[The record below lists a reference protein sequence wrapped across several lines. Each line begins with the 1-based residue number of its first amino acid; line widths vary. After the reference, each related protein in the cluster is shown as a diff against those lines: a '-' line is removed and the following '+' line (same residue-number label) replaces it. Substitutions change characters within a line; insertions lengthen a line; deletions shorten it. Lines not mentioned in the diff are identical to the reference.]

1 MDIVVAHPSEEFF
14 LVLGSCNKFDDG
26 SGYMANLRM
35 RSGGFQLETEFFFE
49 EWSLQQFISGI
60 TDMDRTLSGK
70 ATLQP
75 MWETDFIELEITSLG
90 RVSVT
95 GEFMQPG
102 DFDQMIKFGFE
113 TDQTCLAPLRDKLR
127 LLSEQ

>member
-1 MDIVVAHPSEEFF
+1 MDIVVAHPSEKSF

-26 SGYMANLRM
+26 SGYVANLWL
-35 RSGGFQLETEFFFE
+35 RSGGFQFETEFFFE
-49 EWSLQQFISGI
+49 VWSLQQFISGL
-60 TDMDRTLSGK
+60 TDMDRTLNGK
-70 ATLQP
+70 AVLKP
-75 MWETDFIELEITSLG
+75 MWETDYVELAMTSLG
-90 RVSVT
+90 HVSVT
-95 GEFMQPG
+95 GEFVQPG

>member
-26 SGYMANLRM
+26 SGYVANLRM
-35 RSGGFQLETEFFFE
+35 RSGGFQLETEFVFE
-49 EWSLQQFISGI
+49 EWSLQQFISGL
-60 TDMDRTLSGK
+60 TDMDSTLSGK
-70 ATLQP
+70 AVLKP
-75 MWETDFIELEITSLG
+75 MWETDYVELEMTSLG
-90 RVSVT
+90 HVNII
-95 GEFMQPG
+95 GEFVQQG

-113 TDQTCLAPLRDKLR
+113 TDQTLLAPLRDKLR